1 MGAVKRNKCC
11 NCGDLFVPDARNK
24 GRQKY
29 CFKPAC
35 RKASKAASHRQWL
48 NKPENQDYFRCAD
61 NVKRVQQWR
70 KGHPGYWRREKRNGT
85 VVLQDS
91 LSVQSIENN
100 INNHQNA
107 SYALQDVLIMQ
118 PAVLIGL
125 ISNFTGIALQDDMV
139 QTLLR
144 LRQLGR
150 DILNRSPTKGG
161 EYDCQ
166 NPDSTKAAAQSAQK
180 LQLDRPPS
188 GP

>member
-35 RKASKAASHRQWL
+35 RKASKAASQRQWL
-48 NKPENQDYFRCAD
+48 NKPENQDYFRCPD
-61 NVKRVQQWR
+61 NVRRVQQWR
-70 KGHPGYWRREKRNGT
+70 KDNPGYRRRQRRNRT
-85 VVLQDS
+85 VALQDS
-91 LSVQSIENN
+91 LSAQVIENKT
-100 INNHQNA
+100 NNHQN
-107 SYALQDVLIMQ
+107 ALQDVLIMQ

-125 ISNFTGIALQDDMV
+125 IANFTGIALQDDMAE
-139 QTLLR
+139 TLFR

-150 DILNRSPTKGG
+150 DILNRSPDKGG
-161 EYDCQ
+161 KYDCQ
-166 NPDSTKAAAQSAQK
+166 NPDFTKTDAQSAQK
-180 LQLDRPPS
+180 LQLDRSPP